1 MLEKTKFSL
10 ILSFASLVSFLGGTI
25 YISALPELSQV
36 FEVSSFSV
44 NSTLTFYFVG
54 FVVGAILSGPLS
66 EVYGRKAILIIF
78 LLLYSFATL
87 LCGFSDSIT
96 VFNCGRF
103 LEGVGSAGGPIIA
116 IALIADRYEGREY
129 HKIVSYILIMGGLG
143 AGGAPIFGSVILHFF
158 DWRIIFYV
166 LTGLAVVATIL
177 IFFVKV
183 SERLELPKA
192 KETFLELRFFAKN
205 GSFRYY
211 FIMIG
216 ALHGALYSFVV
227 ISPYIFRL
235 HYGWSVLDFVW
246 VGVALTL
253 GEAIGFALDKVL
265 IERVE
270 GRIILLTGLFIILTT
285 LLMIAVFEL
294 PPEGIWLLAMITPFT
309 VGANLTS
316 SFLTLLSIKLDPR
329 FTGLGSSLI
338 NLSKMSF
345 ACFALVIVPFLPE
358 TLEVVGL
365 FILGA
370 FLICFLGYFR
380 VRQQI

>member
-1 MLEKTKFSL
+1 MLEKIKFSL
-10 ILSFASLVSFLGGTI
+10 ILSFASLVSFLGGSI

-36 FEVSSFSV
+36 FEVSSSSV
-44 NSTLTFYFVG
+44 NYTLTFYFFGV
-54 FVVGAILSGPLS
+54 VVGAILSGPLS
-66 EVYGRKAILIIF
+66 EIYGRKVILIIF
-78 LLLYSFATL
+78 LLLYSLASL

-96 VFNCGRF
+96 VFDWGRF
-103 LEGVGSAGGPIIA
+103 LEGVGSAGAPVIS

-129 HKIVSYILIMGGLG
+129 HKVVSYILIMGGLG
-143 AGGAPIFGSVILHFF
+143 AGGAPIFGSVVLHFF
-158 DWRIIFYV
+158 DWRIIFYI
-166 LTGLAVVATIL
+166 LTGLGVVATIL
-177 IFFVKV
+177 VFFVKV
-183 SERLELPKA
+183 NERLEFPKA
-192 KETFLELRFFAKN
+192 KETILEIRFFAKHS
-205 GSFRYY
+205 SFRYY
-211 FIMIG
+211 LLMIG
-216 ALHGALYSFVV
+216 VLHGALYSFVI

-253 GEAIGFALDKVL
+253 GEAIGSTLDRAL

-270 GRIILLTGLFIILTT
+270 GRIILLTGFFIILTT

-294 PPEGIWLLAMITPFT
+294 PPEGIWLLAMIIPFT

-345 ACFALVIVPFLPE
+345 ASFALVIIPFLPE
-358 TLEVVGL
+358 TLEVVDF

-370 FLICFLGYFR
+370 FLICLLGYFR